1 MVDGKIKKVETP
13 ITGGFRERIGMVGW
27 LGLYLSGSV
36 LFFLLLIHILAIHF
50 LGESAIGAESVRED
64 VSSLFL
70 TITGFGL
77 LFLAIIHGL
86 IGFYRML
93 LDLEIFGK
101 RASRIFKWILYG
113 AGGGLALFGI
123 IIFSGLSSL

>member
-13 ITGGFRERIGMVGW
+13 ITGGLSERIGMVGW

-113 AGGGLALFGI
+113 VGGGLAVFGI
-123 IIFSGLSSL
+123 SIFSGLYSL